1 MLTRIKNDF
10 LKNKVKFAVLGFWAV
25 LLIIGLFNYKEG
37 AVSVVMGIGS
47 TIFFVMVSLVICSAD
62 KTINFVKEH
71 STAVLITLLLL
82 FGLLTA
88 YKKIHTDYAVAN
100 DALLITMLIYG
111 ALPYAIREKKT
122 AGSALGA
129 VITAALLT
137 ILALQKLWWP
147 VMILMYVALATQM
160 FAAALGCF
168 GGKRSIRLAE
178 ILLMNSVLI
187 FAAIKLT
194 GYPGIEPVFV
204 PLSRIELVS
213 VILICAFVV
222 ASVVAVVRYR
232 ERKYF
237 AISAIVSIAMQTA
250 LCLAS
255 RGNPLMTGGLGLPFV
270 EGNELNSVF
279 AAITLGFVIAPPI
292 IDEEVCYK

>member
-1 MLTRIKNDF
+1 MLTRIKDDI
-10 LKNKVKFAVLGFWAV
+10 LKDKVKLAVLGLWTV

-37 AVSVVMGIGS
+37 AVSVVMGIVS
-47 TIFFVMVSLVICSAD
+47 TLFFVMASLVICSAD

-71 STAVLITLLLL
+71 STAVLIILLIL
-82 FGLLTA
+82 FGLLIV

-111 ALPYAIREKKT
+111 ALPYAIRGKKT
-122 AGSALGA
+122 RGSALSA
-129 VITAALLT
+129 VITATLLV
-137 ILALQKLWWP
+137 ILALQKLWWS

-160 FAAALGCF
+160 FAVVLGCY
-168 GGKRSIRLAE
+168 GGKCNIRFAE
-178 ILLMNSVLI
+178 IMLMNSVLI
-187 FAAIKLT
+187 FAAIELT
-194 GYPGIEPVFV
+194 GYPGIKPVFV
-204 PLSRIELVS
+204 PLSRIELGS

-222 ASVVAVVRYR
+222 ASVAAVVRYR

-237 AISAIVSIAMQTA
+237 AISAIVSIAMQTV

-255 RGNPLMTGGLGLPFV
+255 RGNALMSGGLGLPFV

-279 AAITLGFVIAPPI
+279 AAITLGFVIASPI
-292 IDEEVCYK
+292 SDKEVNG